1 MTVDVQVAT
10 DAAGIPAAGNVGEW
24 VERTTRAAGP
34 GGDFDVSIRIVDAG
48 EMQALNRDYRD
59 QDKPTNVLAFPAGDA
74 GFVPP
79 GERPLLGDIVVCAG
93 IVADEAAEQGGV
105 RIPGQYFSS
114 QMNDKPPSTS
124 GTGSTS
130 LIARLK
136 RAIKGE
142 PWSRE
147 EIHDI
152 IQQSETDIDAEEKSM
167 LAGVLEV
174 SETQVRDVMI
184 PRSQMVVIDI
194 EDDIDEMIKV
204 IVESGHSRFPV
215 MGEDRDEVLGVL
227 LAKDLLRYFGRRA
240 GQEVPIR
247 KLLRPAAVIP
257 ESKRLNALLKEFRA
271 SHNHMAIVVD
281 EYGGVSGLLTIED
294 VLEEIVGEI
303 DDEHD
308 PEEDAFIR
316 SEGDRDGRPSF
327 AVRALTRIEDFN
339 EFFECELSDEEY
351 DTVGGLVMHEL
362 GRLPRRGESI
372 DFGGFE
378 FSVTK
383 ADKRRIGALRVQRLA
398 V

>member
-1 MTVDVQVAT
+1 
-10 DAAGIPAAGNVGEW
+10 
-24 VERTTRAAGP
+24 
-34 GGDFDVSIRIVDAG
+34 
-48 EMQALNRDYRD
+48 
-59 QDKPTNVLAFPAGDA
+59 
-74 GFVPP
+74 
-79 GERPLLGDIVVCAG
+79 
-93 IVADEAAEQGGV
+93 
-105 RIPGQYFSS
+105 
-114 QMNDKPPSTS
+114 MNDKPPSTG
-124 GTGSTS
+124 GTGTTS
-130 LIARLK
+130 LIARIK

-147 EIHDI
+147 EIQDI

-194 EDDIDEMIKV
+194 DDDINEMISV

-215 MGEDRDEVLGVL
+215 MGEDRDEVLGIL
-227 LAKDLLRYFGRRA
+227 LAKDLLRYFGRKS
-240 GQEVPIR
+240 GQDVPIR

-294 VLEEIVGEI
+294 VLEEIVGDI

-316 SEGDRDGRPSF
+316 PEGDRNGRPCY

-339 EFFECELSDEEY
+339 EFFECALSDEEY

-362 GRLPRRGESI
+362 GRLPRRGESV

-383 ADKRRIGALRVQRLA
+383 ADKRRIGALRVQRLE